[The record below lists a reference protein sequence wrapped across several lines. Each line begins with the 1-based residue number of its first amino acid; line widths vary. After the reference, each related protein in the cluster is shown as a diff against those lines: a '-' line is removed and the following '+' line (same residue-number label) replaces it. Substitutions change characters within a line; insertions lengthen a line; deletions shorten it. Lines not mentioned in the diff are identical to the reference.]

1 MKTPTEIVCNSRNI
15 SAPLTGVQRYT
26 RELLQRAPEGV
37 TEIAPPYPLSGAV
50 GHLWEQCVLPLH
62 SRNKTLWS
70 PGNTGPLTVKNQVVT
85 IHDLATLDHPE
96 WFSRRFATW
105 YNFLLPRLVQR
116 VAHIIT
122 ISHFTKQRLMERCT
136 VSEDRISVI
145 PNGVA
150 ELFTPQDAAMV
161 RRTREQLKIPSEHY
175 LLAIGPLDQRKNLA
189 RQLSAWRKIQND
201 IPNDLWLVL
210 FGETATSGIFRHTQ
224 AHDIPP
230 RVHVVDYV
238 PDDLLAPLY
247 AGALV
252 FLYLS
257 VYEGFG
263 LPVLEAMASGTP
275 VLTSNLSALPE
286 VAGDS
291 AMCVN
296 PYNEDDIASAL
307 LTLIGDTSLRATL
320 SEKGRTRSK
329 QFSWEKSAH
338 TTFEV
343 LKALA

>member
-1 MKTPTEIVCNSRNI
+1 MPTKIVCNSRNI

-26 RELLQRAPEGV
+26 RELLQRAPKGV
-37 TEIAPPYPLSGAV
+37 TEIAPPYPLSGAA
-50 GHLWEQCVLPLH
+50 GHLWEQCVLPLR

-85 IHDLATLDHPE
+85 IHDLATIDHPE

-116 VAHIIT
+116 VARIIT
-122 ISHFTKQRLMERCT
+122 ISEFTKQRLMERYA

-145 PNGVA
+145 SNGVA
-150 ELFTPQDAAMV
+150 DFFTPQDAAIV
-161 RRTREQLKIPSEHY
+161 RRMREQLTIPSERY
-175 LLAIGPLDQRKNLA
+175 LLAVGSLDPRKNLE
-189 RQLSAWRKIQND
+189 RQLSVWRKIHND
-201 IPNDLWLVL
+201 VPNDLWLVL
-210 FGETATSGIFRHTQ
+210 CGGTATSSIFRQAQ

-230 RVHVVDYV
+230 RVHVVGHV

-275 VLTSNLSALPE
+275 VLTSNQSALPE

-291 AMCVN
+291 AVCVD
-296 PYNEDDIASAL
+296 PYHEDEIASAL
-307 LTLIGDTSLRATL
+307 LALIGDASLRATL
-320 SEKGRTRSK
+320 SEKGRARSK
-329 QFSWEKSAH
+329 QFSWENSAH
-338 TTFEV
+338 STFEV
-343 LKALA
+343 LKSLS

>member
-1 MKTPTEIVCNSRNI
+1 MPPKIVCNARNI

-26 RELLQRAPEGV
+26 RELLQRAPEGIA
-37 TEIAPPYPLSGAV
+37 EIAPPYPLSGAT

-62 SRNKTLWS
+62 CRNTTLWS
-70 PGNTGPLTVKNQVVT
+70 PGNTGPLTVKNQVLT
-85 IHDLATLDHPE
+85 IHDLATIDHPE

-116 VAHIIT
+116 VAHVIT
-122 ISHFTKQRLMERCT
+122 ISHFTKQRLVERCA
-136 VSEDRISVI
+136 VSEDHISVI

-150 ELFTPQDAAMV
+150 ESFTPQDAATV

-175 LLAIGPLDQRKNLA
+175 ILAIGSLDQRKNLA
-189 RQLSAWRKIQND
+189 RQLSVWRNIQHD
-201 IPNDLWLVL
+201 VPDDLWLVL
-210 FGETATSGIFRHTQ
+210 FGETTTSSIFRHAQTY
-224 AHDIPP
+224 DIPP
-230 RVHVVDYV
+230 RVHVVGEV
-238 PDDLLAPLY
+238 PDKVLAPLY

-263 LPVLEAMASGTP
+263 LPVLEAMASGAP
-275 VLTSNLSALPE
+275 VLTSNLSAFPE

-291 AMCVN
+291 AMSVN
-296 PYNEDDIASAL
+296 PHHEDDIASAL
-307 LTLIGDTSLRATL
+307 LALIGDAALRATL
-320 SEKGRTRSK
+320 SEKGRTRSE

-338 TTFEV
+338 STFEV
-343 LKALA
+343 LQSLS

>member
-1 MKTPTEIVCNSRNI
+1 MSTRIVCNARNV

-26 RELLQRAPEGV
+26 RELLQRAPEEV
-37 TEIAPPYPLSGAV
+37 MEIVPPYPLSGAA

-62 SRNKTLWS
+62 SRKRTLWS
-70 PGNTGPLTVKNQVVT
+70 PGNTGPLTVRNQVVT
-85 IHDLATLDHPE
+85 IHDLAAIDHPE
-96 WFSRRFATW
+96 WFGRRFATW
-105 YNFLLPRLVQR
+105 YNFLLPKLAQR
-116 VAHIIT
+116 VAHVIT
-122 ISHFTKQRLMERCT
+122 ISHFTKQRLMERCA
-136 VSEDRISVI
+136 VSEDRISVV

-150 ELFTPQDAAMV
+150 ESFTPQDASTV
-161 RRTREQLKIPSEHY
+161 RRTREHLKIPSEHY
-175 LLAIGPLDQRKNLA
+175 LLAVGSPDQRKNLG
-189 RQLSAWRKIQND
+189 RQLSVWRKIQHD
-201 IPNDLWLVL
+201 VPNDLWLVL
-210 FGETATSGIFRHTQ
+210 FGGTATSGIFRHTR
-224 AHDIPP
+224 HHHIPP
-230 RVHVVDYV
+230 RVYVVGSV

-252 FLYLS
+252 FLYPS

-296 PYNEDDIASAL
+296 PYNEDDIAAAL
-307 LTLIGDTSLRATL
+307 LTLIGDASLRGTL
-320 SEKGRTRSK
+320 SEKGRKRSK